1 MPGSALTELSSFRRR
16 LQRGDSLFGTFIKST
31 GVQAIEILGD
41 VGLDF
46 VVIDAEHAPWDRSA
60 IDLALLAARAS
71 GIDALVRVENVAAIL
86 TALDSGA
93 TGVLVPHVSSPQIAQ
108 DVVNA
113 CRYRPGRRGFSNS
126 TRAGRYG
133 HLGLTAHIAASDP
146 PTTVIAMLEDPQAL
160 DCIEDIVTVEGIDA
174 FFLGR
179 GDLTVAL
186 GEISVEAADVHSAIA
201 RLVSAVIQV
210 NKPLCAFVNNSI
222 EIAALRELGVSSF
235 IVSSEQGLLR
245 QAATLELAR
254 FGVTETEDQRSHRK
268 NFL

>member
-1 MPGSALTELSSFRRR
+1 MPGSVLTEASSFRRR
-16 LQRGDSLFGTFIKST
+16 LQRGDPLLGTFIKSP
-31 GVQAIEILGD
+31 GVQAIEILGN

-46 VVIDAEHAPWDRSA
+46 VVIDAEHAPWDRSE

-71 GIDALVRVENVAAIL
+71 GIDALVRVENMSTML

-108 DVVNA
+108 DVVDA

-126 TRAGRYG
+126 TRAGCYG
-133 HLGLTAHIAASDP
+133 RLGLSAHMKASDSH
-146 PTTVIAMLEDPQAL
+146 TTVIAMLEDPQAI
-160 DCIEDIVTVEGIDA
+160 DCIEDIVAVEGIDA

-186 GEISVEAADVHSAIA
+186 GEVSVDAAAVRTAIA
-201 RLVSAVIQV
+201 RFVTAVTHV
-210 NKPLCAFVNNSI
+210 NKTLCAFVNSST
-222 EIAALRELGVSSF
+222 EITPLRQLGVTSF

-245 QAATLELAR
+245 QAATLELAK
-254 FGVTETEDQRSHRK
+254 FGEQPI
-268 NFL
+268 